1 MKKRDGE
8 RYTVLVI
15 EDNDHIRKLVEQILR
30 SEGYETVSACGGRE
44 GLKCFR
50 QGHPDIVLCDVMMP
64 EVDGF
69 DVLKE
74 IRKEPRGLYLPFVF
88 LTGKGSRDDV
98 RSGMNLGADD
108 YLMKPVTAG
117 ELIETVETRLRL
129 NEARSGRNQY
139 SRQINILDAILGK
152 HLLHEFQ
159 TPLTTIVGLSQLIS
173 IGEIDS
179 IERAKA
185 KQRTRS
191 LDFDMRTLR
200 C

>member
-44 GLKCFR
+44 GLNCFR

-129 NEARSGRNQY
+129 NEARSGRAGGDGGNDEGPGRV
-139 SRQINILDAILGK
+139 SPA
-152 HLLHEFQ
+152 
-159 TPLTTIVGLSQLIS
+159 LIGAPACRADYVPS
-173 IGEIDS
+173 EGS
-179 IERAKA
+179 AERTSA
-185 KQRTRS
+185 
-191 LDFDMRTLR
+191 
-200 C
+200 